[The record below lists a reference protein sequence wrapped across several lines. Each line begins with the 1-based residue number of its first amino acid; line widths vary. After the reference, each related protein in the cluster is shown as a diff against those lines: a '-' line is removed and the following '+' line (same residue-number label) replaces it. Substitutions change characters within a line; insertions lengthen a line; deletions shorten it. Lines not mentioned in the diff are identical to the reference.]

1 MTPSWPPIE
10 VSVSC
15 GLAPSVAHLRRTVC
29 GALGGLSADRAVLY
43 KYSLQTCSWSEL
55 KPGLR
60 VEGTGAAGRPVGL
73 VKRIENVL
81 DPPYSMKEGD
91 LLCAFE
97 VPSQDVM
104 AAALAK
110 HLNDVEVQISTST
123 ATASSA
129 SISEHVGD
137 VVSFGSSLAENVP
150 ASLPANTQSSSSSSA
165 TPTSAPTSALAAR
178 LAAGAAAATPELAA
192 ALVAAAAATPTPA
205 LIAAA
210 AAPTPALAAGLAA
223 AAASASSIA
232 SGKSS
237 TTLLAP
243 APTVI
248 VTAVSR
254 PEDQYLQLMRHQDKI
269 DKKSGIVGGFRHMKN
284 RKEII
289 LSLGGDLNFS
299 DDDSGDD

>member
-1 MTPSWPPIE
+1 MTPSWPPVE
-10 VSVSC
+10 VTVSC
-15 GLAPSVAHLRRTVC
+15 GLAPSVAHLRRSVC
-29 GALGGLSADRAVLY
+29 GVLGGLSADRAVLY

-104 AAALAK
+104 MAALQKHLKLVEVQSSASASSSTSASASEQAAAAAALTLSTAVATTTTGTGGSIINIVPMPMPTP
-110 HLNDVEVQISTST
+110 LTSPGPANTLSSASTST
-123 ATASSA
+123 AT
-129 SISEHVGD
+129 
-137 VVSFGSSLAENVP
+137 P
-150 ASLPANTQSSSSSSA
+150 AT
-165 TPTSAPTSALAAR
+165 TM
-178 LAAGAAAATPELAA
+178 
-192 ALVAAAAATPTPA
+192 
-205 LIAAA
+205 
-210 AAPTPALAAGLAA
+210 
-223 AAASASSIA
+223 
-232 SGKSS
+232 KFS
-237 TTLLAP
+237 TTLLSP
-243 APTVI
+243 APSTI

-254 PEDQYLQLMRHQDKI
+254 PEDRYLQLMRQQEKI
-269 DKKSGIVGGFRHMKN
+269 DREIGVVSGFRHMKN

-299 DDDSGDD
+299 DDDSEVE

>member
-10 VSVSC
+10 VTVSC
-15 GLAPSVAHLRRTVC
+15 GLAPSVAHLRRSVC
-29 GALGGLSADRAVLY
+29 SVLGGLSADRAVLY

-104 AAALAK
+104 MAALQK
-110 HLNDVEVQISTST
+110 HLKEVEVLSATS
-123 ATASSA
+123 SSA
-129 SISEHVGD
+129 S
-137 VVSFGSSLAENVP
+137 
-150 ASLPANTQSSSSSSA
+150 ASASA
-165 TPTSAPTSALAAR
+165 STS
-178 LAAGAAAATPELAA
+178 ELAA
-192 ALVAAAAATPTPA
+192 ATGAPGVSTIETVPTPMPMPTPMSSPVPA
-205 LIAAA
+205 NTPSSTSA
-210 AAPTPALAAGLAA
+210 AAPTTTPTTTV
-223 AAASASSIA
+223 
-232 SGKSS
+232 KFS
-237 TTLLAP
+237 TTLLSSAP
-243 APTVI
+243 STI

-254 PEDQYLQLMRHQDKI
+254 PEDRYLQLMRQQEKI
-269 DKKSGIVGGFRHMKN
+269 DKKTGVVSGFRHMKN

-299 DDDSGDD
+299 DDDSEDE

>member
-1 MTPSWPPIE
+1 MTPSWPPVE
-10 VSVSC
+10 VTVSC
-15 GLAPSVAHLRRTVC
+15 GLAPSVAHLRRSVC
-29 GALGGLSADRAVLY
+29 GVLGGLSADRAVLY

-104 AAALAK
+104 IAALQK
-110 HLNDVEVQISTST
+110 HLKEIELQSATSSSTSST
-123 ATASSA
+123 
-129 SISEHVGD
+129 
-137 VVSFGSSLAENVP
+137 
-150 ASLPANTQSSSSSSA
+150 
-165 TPTSAPTSALAAR
+165 
-178 LAAGAAAATPELAA
+178 ELAA
-192 ALVAAAAATPTPA
+192 AAGTGESIIETVPMPMPTPTPLSSPMPANTPSSSCTSAATPTTTPT
-205 LIAAA
+205 AAA
-210 AAPTPALAAGLAA
+210 TV
-223 AAASASSIA
+223 
-232 SGKSS
+232 KFS
-237 TTLLAP
+237 TTLLSP
-243 APTVI
+243 APSTI

-254 PEDQYLQLMRHQDKI
+254 PEDRYLQLMRQQEKI
-269 DKKSGIVGGFRHMKN
+269 DKKTGVVSGFRHMKN

-299 DDDSGDD
+299 DDDSEDEK

>member
-1 MTPSWPPIE
+1 MDPSWPPIE
-10 VSVSC
+10 VIVSC

-110 HLNDVEVQISTST
+110 HLKDVEVQIATTTTTS
-123 ATASSA
+123 ASSSA
-129 SISEHVGD
+129 SISEHAGD
-137 VVSFGSSLAENVP
+137 VVGSSGSLAENVP

-165 TPTSAPTSALAAR
+165 TPTAAPTSA
-178 LAAGAAAATPELAA
+178 
-192 ALVAAAAATPTPA
+192 PTA
-205 LIAAA
+205 
-210 AAPTPALAAGLAA
+210 ALAAGGAA
-223 AAASASSIA
+223 AAASAAASALA
-232 SGKSS
+232 SGKFS

-254 PEDQYLQLMRHQDKI
+254 PEDRYLQLMRQQDKI
-269 DKKSGIVGGFRHMKN
+269 DKKSGIMGGFRHMKN

>member
-1 MTPSWPPIE
+1 MNPSWPPIE

-97 VPSQDVM
+97 VPSQDIM
-104 AAALAK
+104 AAALLK
-110 HLNDVEVQISTST
+110 HLKDVEVRISTST
-123 ATASSA
+123 TTSASSSA
-129 SISEHVGD
+129 SISEHAGD
-137 VVSFGSSLAENVP
+137 VDGSSGSLPEGVHASVP
-150 ASLPANTQSSSSSSA
+150 ASTQSSSSSSA
-165 TPTSAPTSALAAR
+165 AATATPPATTPTLT
-178 LAAGAAAATPELAA
+178 AAAA
-192 ALVAAAAATPTPA
+192 AAAAAT
-205 LIAAA
+205 
-210 AAPTPALAAGLAA
+210 
-223 AAASASSIA
+223 AASASA
-232 SGKSS
+232 KFSS
-237 TTLLAP
+237 TLLAP

-254 PEDQYLQLMRHQDKI
+254 PEDRYLQLMRQQDKI